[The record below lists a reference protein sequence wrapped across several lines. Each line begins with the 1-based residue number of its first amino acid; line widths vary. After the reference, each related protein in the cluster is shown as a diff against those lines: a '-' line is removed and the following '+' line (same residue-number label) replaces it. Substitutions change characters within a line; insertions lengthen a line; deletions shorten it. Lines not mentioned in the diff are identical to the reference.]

1 MQIQVGIITISDRA
15 SQGLYDDLGGPA
27 LKAAAEAYGW
37 KVLAE
42 ALVPDEKQR
51 HPARRPRAGCA
62 GLPAHPD
69 HRRHRVSP
77 CAT

>member
-15 SQGLYDDLGGPA
+15 SQNVYDDRGGPA

-42 ALVPDEKQR
+42 ALVPD
-51 HPARRPRAGCA
+51 
-62 GLPAHPD
+62 
-69 HRRHRVSP
+69 
-77 CAT
+77 